1 MASPAELRAKLETL
15 RRLRDEAEHDWDAQV
30 ARIPLGRWELV
41 GVGLLAPESCE
52 SFGDIVVP
60 RDPSA

>member
-30 ARIPLGRWELV
+30 ARIPLGR
-41 GVGLLAPESCE
+41 
-52 SFGDIVVP
+52 
-60 RDPSA
+60 